1 MISQSRTPAGVL
13 RTFTAILCLAAI
25 LMAVMGSSA
34 WAAPR
39 VVRVVGIQ
47 DGISDSQADYFRRT
61 IAELNDLTEDRIFVT
76 RPIPAA
82 SSLDL
87 NAYQGLDFAIV
98 SPRVFAL
105 LERYNGFIPMA
116 SLSVDI
122 PDSEPGAELRPVVSA
137 LVFATPDADE
147 DGLAKPHLSDIA
159 GETVTVVKG
168 DEVDTTFLLQNEL
181 SSRRL
186 APVKVRVASDGGTP
200 SEIIRRAVERGDKLF
215 AVSTDLLR
223 ETSSDLFSGFVKVD
237 MRVDDETGLVSSVT
251 PMPGRVFAAGLSV
264 ARMGLL
270 EFAATL
276 FALDIAPDIRWVRPA
291 DYRSVHLAAERMRD
305 PVYMSYQKKTL
316 LEEMR
321 EHAAWV
327 ILAAAILIGMIWHS
341 VAAERLVRRRSAEL
355 METVKRQQ
363 ASERQFEALERMT
376 AVSQMSNIVAHELRQ
391 PLAAVTNFAMSV
403 RRRIANGTLTADSLE
418 FALGRILAENERA
431 SDIVEHVRDYARKR
445 RRQITPVDLTQMSAK
460 VVSSMRASN
469 ARVSFESE
477 VPAGLFVEGDS
488 LEIELVLRN
497 LVKNAGESA
506 AQADGVP
513 RVVLAGERIGDEV
526 VITVTDNGPVRTKAE
541 IDAFLVPLRSE
552 KSGGLGLGLAIV
564 RRIIEAYG
572 GTIVFDV
579 VEPQGVR
586 VEARLPAPISE
597 PQHQEN
603 RIMEKINLSD
613 LLEPEHMDPVKR
625 IALIRIV
632 DDDGGVRE
640 SYKFLI
646 ESEGWRVKTYPSA
659 EAFLEE
665 DDPTVPGCGVF
676 DVRMTGITGMEL
688 HQKLIELANRLPVIF
703 VSAHGDIEM
712 AVKAMRRGAVDFLTK
727 PVVDEKLLSSI
738 DRAVA
743 RSCEEA
749 AEAETVRELAGLW
762 QALSPRECQVAQ
774 LAAEG
779 LTTKAVSD
787 VLGIAE
793 RTAQVHVAHVCSK
806 LGVENAVGVAQI
818 IARLRARGVLQ

>member
-1 MISQSRTPAGVL
+1 MISQSRTPAGIL
-13 RTFTAILCLAAI
+13 RTLTAILCLAAI
-25 LMAVMGSSA
+25 LMSVTGSSA

-122 PDSEPGAELRPVVSA
+122 PDCEPG
-137 LVFATPDADE
+137 ADE

-276 FALDIAPDIRWVRPA
+276 FALDIAPDIHWVRPA

-391 PLAAVTNFAMSV
+391 PLAAVTNFAMGV

-586 VEARLPAPISE
+586 VEARLPARP
-597 PQHQEN
+597 
-603 RIMEKINLSD
+603 D
-613 LLEPEHMDPVKR
+613 L
-625 IALIRIV
+625 
-632 DDDGGVRE
+632 
-640 SYKFLI
+640 
-646 ESEGWRVKTYPSA
+646 
-659 EAFLEE
+659 
-665 DDPTVPGCGVF
+665 
-676 DVRMTGITGMEL
+676 
-688 HQKLIELANRLPVIF
+688 
-703 VSAHGDIEM
+703 
-712 AVKAMRRGAVDFLTK
+712 
-727 PVVDEKLLSSI
+727 
-738 DRAVA
+738 
-743 RSCEEA
+743 
-749 AEAETVRELAGLW
+749 
-762 QALSPRECQVAQ
+762 
-774 LAAEG
+774 
-779 LTTKAVSD
+779 
-787 VLGIAE
+787 
-793 RTAQVHVAHVCSK
+793 
-806 LGVENAVGVAQI
+806 
-818 IARLRARGVLQ
+818 

>member
-1 MISQSRTPAGVL
+1 MISQSRTPAGIL
-13 RTFTAILCLAAI
+13 RTLTAILCLAAI
-25 LMAVMGSSA
+25 LMSVTGSSA

-122 PDSEPGAELRPVVSA
+122 PDCEPGAELRPVVSA

-276 FALDIAPDIRWVRPA
+276 FALDIAPDIHWVRPA

-327 ILAAAILIGMIWHS
+327 ILAAAILIGLIWHS

-355 METVKRQQ
+355 METVVTVGHHAGARG
-363 ASERQFEALERMT
+363 AVGVMDLEAGVDE
-376 AVSQMSNIVAHELRQ
+376 AV
-391 PLAAVTNFAMSV
+391 
-403 RRRIANGTLTADSLE
+403 D
-418 FALGRILAENERA
+418 
-431 SDIVEHVRDYARKR
+431 
-445 RRQITPVDLTQMSAK
+445 
-460 VVSSMRASN
+460 
-469 ARVSFESE
+469 
-477 VPAGLFVEGDS
+477 
-488 LEIELVLRN
+488 
-497 LVKNAGESA
+497 
-506 AQADGVP
+506 
-513 RVVLAGERIGDEV
+513 
-526 VITVTDNGPVRTKAE
+526 
-541 IDAFLVPLRSE
+541 
-552 KSGGLGLGLAIV
+552 
-564 RRIIEAYG
+564 
-572 GTIVFDV
+572 
-579 VEPQGVR
+579 
-586 VEARLPAPISE
+586 
-597 PQHQEN
+597 
-603 RIMEKINLSD
+603 
-613 LLEPEHMDPVKR
+613 
-625 IALIRIV
+625 
-632 DDDGGVRE
+632 
-640 SYKFLI
+640 
-646 ESEGWRVKTYPSA
+646 A
-659 EAFLEE
+659 EAFLEGGSGE
-665 DDPTVPGCGVF
+665 VDAGAAGEG
-676 DVRMTGITGMEL
+676 RAGE
-688 HQKLIELANRLPVIF
+688 
-703 VSAHGDIEM
+703 SHGDGG
-712 AVKAMRRGAVDFLTK
+712 KGAAGAENGVHDGLILVCWLGRKNEGAPAFAGGLSLVGRFCDKTK
-727 PVVDEKLLSSI
+727 I
-738 DRAVA
+738 
-743 RSCEEA
+743 
-749 AEAETVRELAGLW
+749 
-762 QALSPRECQVAQ
+762 RECCGPC
-774 LAAEG
+774 L
-779 LTTKAVSD
+779 L
-787 VLGIAE
+787 
-793 RTAQVHVAHVCSK
+793 
-806 LGVENAVGVAQI
+806 
-818 IARLRARGVLQ
+818 

>member
-1 MISQSRTPAGVL
+1 MSVT
-13 RTFTAILCLAAI
+13 
-25 LMAVMGSSA
+25 GSSA

-122 PDSEPGAELRPVVSA
+122 PDCEPGAELRPVVSA

-181 SSRRL
+181 SNRRL

-270 EFAATL
+270 EFA
-276 FALDIAPDIRWVRPA
+276 
-291 DYRSVHLAAERMRD
+291 
-305 PVYMSYQKKTL
+305 
-316 LEEMR
+316 
-321 EHAAWV
+321 
-327 ILAAAILIGMIWHS
+327 
-341 VAAERLVRRRSAEL
+341 
-355 METVKRQQ
+355 
-363 ASERQFEALERMT
+363 
-376 AVSQMSNIVAHELRQ
+376 
-391 PLAAVTNFAMSV
+391 
-403 RRRIANGTLTADSLE
+403 
-418 FALGRILAENERA
+418 LGRILAENERA
-431 SDIVEHVRDYARKR
+431 SDIVEHVRDYARK

-586 VEARLPAPISE
+586 VEARLPARP
-597 PQHQEN
+597 
-603 RIMEKINLSD
+603 D
-613 LLEPEHMDPVKR
+613 L
-625 IALIRIV
+625 
-632 DDDGGVRE
+632 
-640 SYKFLI
+640 
-646 ESEGWRVKTYPSA
+646 
-659 EAFLEE
+659 
-665 DDPTVPGCGVF
+665 
-676 DVRMTGITGMEL
+676 
-688 HQKLIELANRLPVIF
+688 
-703 VSAHGDIEM
+703 
-712 AVKAMRRGAVDFLTK
+712 
-727 PVVDEKLLSSI
+727 
-738 DRAVA
+738 
-743 RSCEEA
+743 
-749 AEAETVRELAGLW
+749 
-762 QALSPRECQVAQ
+762 
-774 LAAEG
+774 
-779 LTTKAVSD
+779 
-787 VLGIAE
+787 
-793 RTAQVHVAHVCSK
+793 
-806 LGVENAVGVAQI
+806 
-818 IARLRARGVLQ
+818 

>member
-1 MISQSRTPAGVL
+1 MSVT
-13 RTFTAILCLAAI
+13 
-25 LMAVMGSSA
+25 GSSA

-61 IAELNDLTEDRIFVT
+61 IAELNDLTEDRI
-76 RPIPAA
+76 
-82 SSLDL
+82 
-87 NAYQGLDFAIV
+87 FAIV

-363 ASERQFEALERMT
+363 ASERQFEAHERMT

-391 PLAAVTNFAMSV
+391 PLAAVTNFAMGV

-506 AQADGVP
+506 AQADGAP

-586 VEARLPAPISE
+586 VEARLPARP
-597 PQHQEN
+597 
-603 RIMEKINLSD
+603 D
-613 LLEPEHMDPVKR
+613 L
-625 IALIRIV
+625 
-632 DDDGGVRE
+632 
-640 SYKFLI
+640 
-646 ESEGWRVKTYPSA
+646 
-659 EAFLEE
+659 
-665 DDPTVPGCGVF
+665 
-676 DVRMTGITGMEL
+676 
-688 HQKLIELANRLPVIF
+688 
-703 VSAHGDIEM
+703 
-712 AVKAMRRGAVDFLTK
+712 
-727 PVVDEKLLSSI
+727 
-738 DRAVA
+738 
-743 RSCEEA
+743 
-749 AEAETVRELAGLW
+749 
-762 QALSPRECQVAQ
+762 
-774 LAAEG
+774 
-779 LTTKAVSD
+779 
-787 VLGIAE
+787 
-793 RTAQVHVAHVCSK
+793 
-806 LGVENAVGVAQI
+806 
-818 IARLRARGVLQ
+818 

>member
-1 MISQSRTPAGVL
+1 MSVT
-13 RTFTAILCLAAI
+13 
-25 LMAVMGSSA
+25 GSSA

-122 PDSEPGAELRPVVSA
+122 PDCEPGAELRPVVSA

-159 GETVTVVKG
+159 GE
-168 DEVDTTFLLQNEL
+168 
-181 SSRRL
+181 
-186 APVKVRVASDGGTP
+186 
-200 SEIIRRAVERGDKLF
+200 
-215 AVSTDLLR
+215 TDLLR

-276 FALDIAPDIRWVRPA
+276 FALDIAPDIHWVRPA

-391 PLAAVTNFAMSV
+391 PLAAVTNFAMGV

-579 VEPQGVR
+579 VEPQGIR
-586 VEARLPAPISE
+586 VEARLPARP
-597 PQHQEN
+597 
-603 RIMEKINLSD
+603 D
-613 LLEPEHMDPVKR
+613 L
-625 IALIRIV
+625 
-632 DDDGGVRE
+632 
-640 SYKFLI
+640 
-646 ESEGWRVKTYPSA
+646 
-659 EAFLEE
+659 
-665 DDPTVPGCGVF
+665 
-676 DVRMTGITGMEL
+676 
-688 HQKLIELANRLPVIF
+688 
-703 VSAHGDIEM
+703 
-712 AVKAMRRGAVDFLTK
+712 
-727 PVVDEKLLSSI
+727 
-738 DRAVA
+738 
-743 RSCEEA
+743 
-749 AEAETVRELAGLW
+749 
-762 QALSPRECQVAQ
+762 
-774 LAAEG
+774 
-779 LTTKAVSD
+779 
-787 VLGIAE
+787 
-793 RTAQVHVAHVCSK
+793 
-806 LGVENAVGVAQI
+806 
-818 IARLRARGVLQ
+818 

>member
-1 MISQSRTPAGVL
+1 MISQSRTPAGIL
-13 RTFTAILCLAAI
+13 RTLTAILCLAAI
-25 LMAVMGSSA
+25 LMSVTGSSA

-122 PDSEPGAELRPVVSA
+122 PDCEPG
-137 LVFATPDADE
+137 ADE

-276 FALDIAPDIRWVRPA
+276 FALDIAPDIHWVRPA

-391 PLAAVTNFAMSV
+391 PLAAVTNFAMGV

-431 SDIVEHVRDYARKR
+431 SDIVEHVRDYARK

-586 VEARLPAPISE
+586 VEARLPARP
-597 PQHQEN
+597 
-603 RIMEKINLSD
+603 D
-613 LLEPEHMDPVKR
+613 L
-625 IALIRIV
+625 
-632 DDDGGVRE
+632 
-640 SYKFLI
+640 
-646 ESEGWRVKTYPSA
+646 
-659 EAFLEE
+659 
-665 DDPTVPGCGVF
+665 
-676 DVRMTGITGMEL
+676 
-688 HQKLIELANRLPVIF
+688 
-703 VSAHGDIEM
+703 
-712 AVKAMRRGAVDFLTK
+712 
-727 PVVDEKLLSSI
+727 
-738 DRAVA
+738 
-743 RSCEEA
+743 
-749 AEAETVRELAGLW
+749 
-762 QALSPRECQVAQ
+762 
-774 LAAEG
+774 
-779 LTTKAVSD
+779 
-787 VLGIAE
+787 
-793 RTAQVHVAHVCSK
+793 
-806 LGVENAVGVAQI
+806 
-818 IARLRARGVLQ
+818 

>member
-1 MISQSRTPAGVL
+1 M
-13 RTFTAILCLAAI
+13 
-25 LMAVMGSSA
+25 
-34 WAAPR
+34 
-39 VVRVVGIQ
+39 
-47 DGISDSQADYFRRT
+47 
-61 IAELNDLTEDRIFVT
+61 T

-122 PDSEPGAELRPVVSA
+122 PDCEPGAELRPVVSA

-305 PVYMSYQKKTL
+305 PAYMSYQKKTL

-391 PLAAVTNFAMSV
+391 PLAAVTNFAMGV
-403 RRRIANGTLTADSLE
+403 RRRIANGTLTA
-418 FALGRILAENERA
+418 
-431 SDIVEHVRDYARKR
+431 
-445 RRQITPVDLTQMSAK
+445 
-460 VVSSMRASN
+460 
-469 ARVSFESE
+469 
-477 VPAGLFVEGDS
+477 DS

-506 AQADGVP
+506 AQADGAP

-586 VEARLPAPISE
+586 VEARLPARP
-597 PQHQEN
+597 
-603 RIMEKINLSD
+603 D
-613 LLEPEHMDPVKR
+613 L
-625 IALIRIV
+625 
-632 DDDGGVRE
+632 
-640 SYKFLI
+640 
-646 ESEGWRVKTYPSA
+646 
-659 EAFLEE
+659 
-665 DDPTVPGCGVF
+665 
-676 DVRMTGITGMEL
+676 
-688 HQKLIELANRLPVIF
+688 
-703 VSAHGDIEM
+703 
-712 AVKAMRRGAVDFLTK
+712 
-727 PVVDEKLLSSI
+727 
-738 DRAVA
+738 
-743 RSCEEA
+743 
-749 AEAETVRELAGLW
+749 
-762 QALSPRECQVAQ
+762 
-774 LAAEG
+774 
-779 LTTKAVSD
+779 
-787 VLGIAE
+787 
-793 RTAQVHVAHVCSK
+793 
-806 LGVENAVGVAQI
+806 
-818 IARLRARGVLQ
+818 

>member
-1 MISQSRTPAGVL
+1 MSVT
-13 RTFTAILCLAAI
+13 
-25 LMAVMGSSA
+25 GSSA

-122 PDSEPGAELRPVVSA
+122 PDCEPGAELRPVVSA

-291 DYRSVHLAAERMRD
+291 DYRSVHLAAECMRD

-363 ASERQFEALERMT
+363 ASERQFEA
-376 AVSQMSNIVAHELRQ
+376 HELRQ
-391 PLAAVTNFAMSV
+391 PLAAVTNFAMGV

-431 SDIVEHVRDYARKR
+431 SDIVEHVRDYARK

-586 VEARLPAPISE
+586 VEARLPARP
-597 PQHQEN
+597 
-603 RIMEKINLSD
+603 D
-613 LLEPEHMDPVKR
+613 L
-625 IALIRIV
+625 
-632 DDDGGVRE
+632 
-640 SYKFLI
+640 
-646 ESEGWRVKTYPSA
+646 
-659 EAFLEE
+659 
-665 DDPTVPGCGVF
+665 
-676 DVRMTGITGMEL
+676 
-688 HQKLIELANRLPVIF
+688 
-703 VSAHGDIEM
+703 
-712 AVKAMRRGAVDFLTK
+712 
-727 PVVDEKLLSSI
+727 
-738 DRAVA
+738 
-743 RSCEEA
+743 
-749 AEAETVRELAGLW
+749 
-762 QALSPRECQVAQ
+762 
-774 LAAEG
+774 
-779 LTTKAVSD
+779 
-787 VLGIAE
+787 
-793 RTAQVHVAHVCSK
+793 
-806 LGVENAVGVAQI
+806 
-818 IARLRARGVLQ
+818 

>member
-1 MISQSRTPAGVL
+1 MISQSRTPAGIL
-13 RTFTAILCLAAI
+13 RTLTAILCLAAI
-25 LMAVMGSSA
+25 LMSVTGSSA

-122 PDSEPGAELRPVVSA
+122 PDCEPGAELRPVVSA

-168 DEVDTTFLLQNEL
+168 DEVDTTLLLQNEL

-276 FALDIAPDIRWVRPA
+276 FALDIAPDIHWVRPA

-391 PLAAVTNFAMSV
+391 PLAAVTNFAMGV
-403 RRRIANGTLTADSLE
+403 RRRIANGTLTA
-418 FALGRILAENERA
+418 
-431 SDIVEHVRDYARKR
+431 KR

-460 VVSSMRASN
+460 FVSSMRASN

-506 AQADGVP
+506 AQADGAP

-586 VEARLPAPISE
+586 VEARLPARP
-597 PQHQEN
+597 
-603 RIMEKINLSD
+603 D
-613 LLEPEHMDPVKR
+613 L
-625 IALIRIV
+625 
-632 DDDGGVRE
+632 
-640 SYKFLI
+640 
-646 ESEGWRVKTYPSA
+646 
-659 EAFLEE
+659 
-665 DDPTVPGCGVF
+665 
-676 DVRMTGITGMEL
+676 
-688 HQKLIELANRLPVIF
+688 
-703 VSAHGDIEM
+703 
-712 AVKAMRRGAVDFLTK
+712 
-727 PVVDEKLLSSI
+727 
-738 DRAVA
+738 
-743 RSCEEA
+743 
-749 AEAETVRELAGLW
+749 
-762 QALSPRECQVAQ
+762 
-774 LAAEG
+774 
-779 LTTKAVSD
+779 
-787 VLGIAE
+787 
-793 RTAQVHVAHVCSK
+793 
-806 LGVENAVGVAQI
+806 
-818 IARLRARGVLQ
+818 

>member
-1 MISQSRTPAGVL
+1 
-13 RTFTAILCLAAI
+13 
-25 LMAVMGSSA
+25 MAVTGSSA

-327 ILAAAILIGMIWHS
+327 ILA
-341 VAAERLVRRRSAEL
+341 
-355 METVKRQQ
+355 
-363 ASERQFEALERMT
+363 
-376 AVSQMSNIVAHELRQ
+376 
-391 PLAAVTNFAMSV
+391 
-403 RRRIANGTLTADSLE
+403 
-418 FALGRILAENERA
+418 ENERA

-506 AQADGVP
+506 AQADGAP

-586 VEARLPAPISE
+586 VEARLPARP
-597 PQHQEN
+597 
-603 RIMEKINLSD
+603 D
-613 LLEPEHMDPVKR
+613 L
-625 IALIRIV
+625 
-632 DDDGGVRE
+632 
-640 SYKFLI
+640 
-646 ESEGWRVKTYPSA
+646 
-659 EAFLEE
+659 
-665 DDPTVPGCGVF
+665 
-676 DVRMTGITGMEL
+676 
-688 HQKLIELANRLPVIF
+688 
-703 VSAHGDIEM
+703 
-712 AVKAMRRGAVDFLTK
+712 
-727 PVVDEKLLSSI
+727 
-738 DRAVA
+738 
-743 RSCEEA
+743 
-749 AEAETVRELAGLW
+749 
-762 QALSPRECQVAQ
+762 
-774 LAAEG
+774 
-779 LTTKAVSD
+779 
-787 VLGIAE
+787 
-793 RTAQVHVAHVCSK
+793 
-806 LGVENAVGVAQI
+806 
-818 IARLRARGVLQ
+818 

>member
-1 MISQSRTPAGVL
+1 MSVT
-13 RTFTAILCLAAI
+13 
-25 LMAVMGSSA
+25 GSSA

-122 PDSEPGAELRPVVSA
+122 PDCEPGAELRPVVSA

-181 SSRRL
+181 SNRRL

-264 ARMGLL
+264 ARM
-270 EFAATL
+270 
-276 FALDIAPDIRWVRPA
+276 
-291 DYRSVHLAAERMRD
+291 RD

-363 ASERQFEALERMT
+363 ASERMT

-391 PLAAVTNFAMSV
+391 PLAAVTNFAMGV

-586 VEARLPAPISE
+586 VEARLPARP
-597 PQHQEN
+597 
-603 RIMEKINLSD
+603 D
-613 LLEPEHMDPVKR
+613 L
-625 IALIRIV
+625 
-632 DDDGGVRE
+632 
-640 SYKFLI
+640 
-646 ESEGWRVKTYPSA
+646 
-659 EAFLEE
+659 
-665 DDPTVPGCGVF
+665 
-676 DVRMTGITGMEL
+676 
-688 HQKLIELANRLPVIF
+688 
-703 VSAHGDIEM
+703 
-712 AVKAMRRGAVDFLTK
+712 
-727 PVVDEKLLSSI
+727 
-738 DRAVA
+738 
-743 RSCEEA
+743 
-749 AEAETVRELAGLW
+749 
-762 QALSPRECQVAQ
+762 
-774 LAAEG
+774 
-779 LTTKAVSD
+779 
-787 VLGIAE
+787 
-793 RTAQVHVAHVCSK
+793 
-806 LGVENAVGVAQI
+806 
-818 IARLRARGVLQ
+818 

>member
-1 MISQSRTPAGVL
+1 MISQSRTPAGIL
-13 RTFTAILCLAAI
+13 RTLTAILCLAAI
-25 LMAVMGSSA
+25 LMSVTGSSA

-122 PDSEPGAELRPVVSA
+122 PDCEPGAELRPVVSA

-200 SEIIRRAVERGDKLF
+200 SEIIRRAVER
-215 AVSTDLLR
+215 
-223 ETSSDLFSGFVKVD
+223 
-237 MRVDDETGLVSSVT
+237 
-251 PMPGRVFAAGLSV
+251 
-264 ARMGLL
+264 
-270 EFAATL
+270 
-276 FALDIAPDIRWVRPA
+276 
-291 DYRSVHLAAERMRD
+291 MRD
-305 PVYMSYQKKTL
+305 PAYMSYQKKTL

-506 AQADGVP
+506 AQADGAP

-586 VEARLPAPISE
+586 VEARLPARP
-597 PQHQEN
+597 
-603 RIMEKINLSD
+603 D
-613 LLEPEHMDPVKR
+613 L
-625 IALIRIV
+625 
-632 DDDGGVRE
+632 
-640 SYKFLI
+640 
-646 ESEGWRVKTYPSA
+646 
-659 EAFLEE
+659 
-665 DDPTVPGCGVF
+665 
-676 DVRMTGITGMEL
+676 
-688 HQKLIELANRLPVIF
+688 
-703 VSAHGDIEM
+703 
-712 AVKAMRRGAVDFLTK
+712 
-727 PVVDEKLLSSI
+727 
-738 DRAVA
+738 
-743 RSCEEA
+743 
-749 AEAETVRELAGLW
+749 
-762 QALSPRECQVAQ
+762 
-774 LAAEG
+774 
-779 LTTKAVSD
+779 
-787 VLGIAE
+787 
-793 RTAQVHVAHVCSK
+793 
-806 LGVENAVGVAQI
+806 
-818 IARLRARGVLQ
+818 

>member
-13 RTFTAILCLAAI
+13 RTLTAILCLAAI

-270 EFAATL
+270 EFSATL

-305 PVYMSYQKKTL
+305 PAYMSYQKKTF
-316 LEEMR
+316 LEEM
-321 EHAAWV
+321 
-327 ILAAAILIGMIWHS
+327 
-341 VAAERLVRRRSAEL
+341 
-355 METVKRQQ
+355 
-363 ASERQFEALERMT
+363 
-376 AVSQMSNIVAHELRQ
+376 
-391 PLAAVTNFAMSV
+391 
-403 RRRIANGTLTADSLE
+403 
-418 FALGRILAENERA
+418 
-431 SDIVEHVRDYARKR
+431 RDYARK

-497 LVKNAGESA
+497 LVKTAGESA

-586 VEARLPAPISE
+586 VEARLPARP
-597 PQHQEN
+597 
-603 RIMEKINLSD
+603 D
-613 LLEPEHMDPVKR
+613 L
-625 IALIRIV
+625 
-632 DDDGGVRE
+632 
-640 SYKFLI
+640 
-646 ESEGWRVKTYPSA
+646 
-659 EAFLEE
+659 
-665 DDPTVPGCGVF
+665 
-676 DVRMTGITGMEL
+676 
-688 HQKLIELANRLPVIF
+688 
-703 VSAHGDIEM
+703 
-712 AVKAMRRGAVDFLTK
+712 
-727 PVVDEKLLSSI
+727 
-738 DRAVA
+738 
-743 RSCEEA
+743 
-749 AEAETVRELAGLW
+749 
-762 QALSPRECQVAQ
+762 
-774 LAAEG
+774 
-779 LTTKAVSD
+779 
-787 VLGIAE
+787 
-793 RTAQVHVAHVCSK
+793 
-806 LGVENAVGVAQI
+806 
-818 IARLRARGVLQ
+818 

>member
-1 MISQSRTPAGVL
+1 MISQSRTPAGIL
-13 RTFTAILCLAAI
+13 RTLTAILCLAAI
-25 LMAVMGSSA
+25 LMSVTGSSA

-122 PDSEPGAELRPVVSA
+122 PDCEPGAELRPVVSA

-276 FALDIAPDIRWVRPA
+276 FALDIAPDIHWVRPA

-391 PLAAVTNFAMSV
+391 PLAAVTNFAMGV

-431 SDIVEHVRDYARKR
+431 SDIVEHVRDYVRKR

-506 AQADGVP
+506 AQADGAP

-586 VEARLPAPISE
+586 VEARLSARP
-597 PQHQEN
+597 
-603 RIMEKINLSD
+603 D
-613 LLEPEHMDPVKR
+613 L
-625 IALIRIV
+625 
-632 DDDGGVRE
+632 
-640 SYKFLI
+640 
-646 ESEGWRVKTYPSA
+646 
-659 EAFLEE
+659 
-665 DDPTVPGCGVF
+665 
-676 DVRMTGITGMEL
+676 
-688 HQKLIELANRLPVIF
+688 
-703 VSAHGDIEM
+703 
-712 AVKAMRRGAVDFLTK
+712 
-727 PVVDEKLLSSI
+727 
-738 DRAVA
+738 
-743 RSCEEA
+743 
-749 AEAETVRELAGLW
+749 
-762 QALSPRECQVAQ
+762 
-774 LAAEG
+774 
-779 LTTKAVSD
+779 
-787 VLGIAE
+787 
-793 RTAQVHVAHVCSK
+793 
-806 LGVENAVGVAQI
+806 
-818 IARLRARGVLQ
+818 

>member
-1 MISQSRTPAGVL
+1 
-13 RTFTAILCLAAI
+13 
-25 LMAVMGSSA
+25 MAVMGSSA

-122 PDSEPGAELRPVVSA
+122 PDSEPGAELRP
-137 LVFATPDADE
+137 
-147 DGLAKPHLSDIA
+147 
-159 GETVTVVKG
+159 VVKG

-391 PLAAVTNFAMSV
+391 PLAAVTNFAMGV

-586 VEARLPAPISE
+586 VEARLPARP
-597 PQHQEN
+597 
-603 RIMEKINLSD
+603 D
-613 LLEPEHMDPVKR
+613 L
-625 IALIRIV
+625 
-632 DDDGGVRE
+632 
-640 SYKFLI
+640 
-646 ESEGWRVKTYPSA
+646 
-659 EAFLEE
+659 
-665 DDPTVPGCGVF
+665 
-676 DVRMTGITGMEL
+676 
-688 HQKLIELANRLPVIF
+688 
-703 VSAHGDIEM
+703 
-712 AVKAMRRGAVDFLTK
+712 
-727 PVVDEKLLSSI
+727 
-738 DRAVA
+738 
-743 RSCEEA
+743 
-749 AEAETVRELAGLW
+749 
-762 QALSPRECQVAQ
+762 
-774 LAAEG
+774 
-779 LTTKAVSD
+779 
-787 VLGIAE
+787 
-793 RTAQVHVAHVCSK
+793 
-806 LGVENAVGVAQI
+806 
-818 IARLRARGVLQ
+818 

>member
-1 MISQSRTPAGVL
+1 MISQSRTPAGIL
-13 RTFTAILCLAAI
+13 RTLTAILCLAAI
-25 LMAVMGSSA
+25 LMSVTGSSA

-122 PDSEPGAELRPVVSA
+122 PDCEPGAELRPVVSA

-276 FALDIAPDIRWVRPA
+276 FALDIAPDIHWVRPA

-341 VAAERLVRRRSAEL
+341 VAA
-355 METVKRQQ
+355 
-363 ASERQFEALERMT
+363 
-376 AVSQMSNIVAHELRQ
+376 
-391 PLAAVTNFAMSV
+391 VTNFAMGV

-586 VEARLPAPISE
+586 VEARLPACP
-597 PQHQEN
+597 
-603 RIMEKINLSD
+603 D
-613 LLEPEHMDPVKR
+613 L
-625 IALIRIV
+625 
-632 DDDGGVRE
+632 
-640 SYKFLI
+640 
-646 ESEGWRVKTYPSA
+646 
-659 EAFLEE
+659 
-665 DDPTVPGCGVF
+665 
-676 DVRMTGITGMEL
+676 
-688 HQKLIELANRLPVIF
+688 
-703 VSAHGDIEM
+703 
-712 AVKAMRRGAVDFLTK
+712 
-727 PVVDEKLLSSI
+727 
-738 DRAVA
+738 
-743 RSCEEA
+743 
-749 AEAETVRELAGLW
+749 
-762 QALSPRECQVAQ
+762 
-774 LAAEG
+774 
-779 LTTKAVSD
+779 
-787 VLGIAE
+787 
-793 RTAQVHVAHVCSK
+793 
-806 LGVENAVGVAQI
+806 
-818 IARLRARGVLQ
+818 

>member
-1 MISQSRTPAGVL
+1 MSVT
-13 RTFTAILCLAAI
+13 
-25 LMAVMGSSA
+25 GSSA

-122 PDSEPGAELRPVVSA
+122 PDCEPGAELRPVVSA

-291 DYRSVHLAAERMRD
+291 DYRSVHLAAERMR
-305 PVYMSYQKKTL
+305 
-316 LEEMR
+316 

-327 ILAAAILIGMIWHS
+327 IFAAAILIGMIWHS

-391 PLAAVTNFAMSV
+391 PLAAVTNFAMGV

-506 AQADGVP
+506 AQADGAP

-586 VEARLPAPISE
+586 VEARLPARP
-597 PQHQEN
+597 
-603 RIMEKINLSD
+603 D
-613 LLEPEHMDPVKR
+613 L
-625 IALIRIV
+625 
-632 DDDGGVRE
+632 
-640 SYKFLI
+640 
-646 ESEGWRVKTYPSA
+646 
-659 EAFLEE
+659 
-665 DDPTVPGCGVF
+665 
-676 DVRMTGITGMEL
+676 
-688 HQKLIELANRLPVIF
+688 
-703 VSAHGDIEM
+703 
-712 AVKAMRRGAVDFLTK
+712 
-727 PVVDEKLLSSI
+727 
-738 DRAVA
+738 
-743 RSCEEA
+743 
-749 AEAETVRELAGLW
+749 
-762 QALSPRECQVAQ
+762 
-774 LAAEG
+774 
-779 LTTKAVSD
+779 
-787 VLGIAE
+787 
-793 RTAQVHVAHVCSK
+793 
-806 LGVENAVGVAQI
+806 
-818 IARLRARGVLQ
+818 

>member
-1 MISQSRTPAGVL
+1 MISQSRTPAGIL
-13 RTFTAILCLAAI
+13 RTLTAILCLTAI
-25 LMAVMGSSA
+25 LMSVTGSSA

-321 EHAAWV
+321 EHAGWV

-355 METVKRQQ
+355 MEMVKRQQ

-391 PLAAVTNFAMSV
+391 PLAAVTNFAMGV

-418 FALGRILAENERA
+418 FALGRILAENER
-431 SDIVEHVRDYARKR
+431 
-445 RRQITPVDLTQMSAK
+445 
-460 VVSSMRASN
+460 
-469 ARVSFESE
+469 
-477 VPAGLFVEGDS
+477 
-488 LEIELVLRN
+488 
-497 LVKNAGESA
+497 
-506 AQADGVP
+506 
-513 RVVLAGERIGDEV
+513 
-526 VITVTDNGPVRTKAE
+526 
-541 IDAFLVPLRSE
+541 
-552 KSGGLGLGLAIV
+552 
-564 RRIIEAYG
+564 
-572 GTIVFDV
+572 
-579 VEPQGVR
+579 
-586 VEARLPAPISE
+586 
-597 PQHQEN
+597 
-603 RIMEKINLSD
+603 
-613 LLEPEHMDPVKR
+613 
-625 IALIRIV
+625 
-632 DDDGGVRE
+632 
-640 SYKFLI
+640 

-659 EAFLEE
+659 EAFREE

>member
-1 MISQSRTPAGVL
+1 
-13 RTFTAILCLAAI
+13 
-25 LMAVMGSSA
+25 MAVTGSSA

-376 AVSQMSNIVAHELRQ
+376 AVSQMSNIVAHELR
-391 PLAAVTNFAMSV
+391 
-403 RRRIANGTLTADSLE
+403 RRIANGTLTADSLE

-506 AQADGVP
+506 AQADGAP

-586 VEARLPAPISE
+586 VEARLPARP
-597 PQHQEN
+597 
-603 RIMEKINLSD
+603 D
-613 LLEPEHMDPVKR
+613 L
-625 IALIRIV
+625 
-632 DDDGGVRE
+632 
-640 SYKFLI
+640 
-646 ESEGWRVKTYPSA
+646 
-659 EAFLEE
+659 
-665 DDPTVPGCGVF
+665 
-676 DVRMTGITGMEL
+676 
-688 HQKLIELANRLPVIF
+688 
-703 VSAHGDIEM
+703 
-712 AVKAMRRGAVDFLTK
+712 
-727 PVVDEKLLSSI
+727 
-738 DRAVA
+738 
-743 RSCEEA
+743 
-749 AEAETVRELAGLW
+749 
-762 QALSPRECQVAQ
+762 
-774 LAAEG
+774 
-779 LTTKAVSD
+779 
-787 VLGIAE
+787 
-793 RTAQVHVAHVCSK
+793 
-806 LGVENAVGVAQI
+806 
-818 IARLRARGVLQ
+818 

>member
-1 MISQSRTPAGVL
+1 MISQSRTPAGIL
-13 RTFTAILCLAAI
+13 RTLTAILCLAAI
-25 LMAVMGSSA
+25 LMSVTGSSA

-122 PDSEPGAELRPVVSA
+122 PDCEPGAELRPVVSA

-276 FALDIAPDIRWVRPA
+276 FALDIAPDIHWVRPA

-316 LEEMR
+316 LAEMR

-341 VAAERLVRRRSAEL
+341 VAA
-355 METVKRQQ
+355 
-363 ASERQFEALERMT
+363 ERQFEALERMT

-391 PLAAVTNFAMSV
+391 PLAAVTNFAMGV

-469 ARVSFESE
+469 ARVSFERCPQASSSRAIRSKSNSCSE
-477 VPAGLFVEGDS
+477 TS
-488 LEIELVLRN
+488 
-497 LVKNAGESA
+497 
-506 AQADGVP
+506 
-513 RVVLAGERIGDEV
+513 
-526 VITVTDNGPVRTKAE
+526 
-541 IDAFLVPLRSE
+541 
-552 KSGGLGLGLAIV
+552 
-564 RRIIEAYG
+564 
-572 GTIVFDV
+572 
-579 VEPQGVR
+579 
-586 VEARLPAPISE
+586 
-597 PQHQEN
+597 
-603 RIMEKINLSD
+603 
-613 LLEPEHMDPVKR
+613 
-625 IALIRIV
+625 
-632 DDDGGVRE
+632 
-640 SYKFLI
+640 
-646 ESEGWRVKTYPSA
+646 
-659 EAFLEE
+659 
-665 DDPTVPGCGVF
+665 
-676 DVRMTGITGMEL
+676 
-688 HQKLIELANRLPVIF
+688 
-703 VSAHGDIEM
+703 
-712 AVKAMRRGAVDFLTK
+712 
-727 PVVDEKLLSSI
+727 
-738 DRAVA
+738 
-743 RSCEEA
+743 
-749 AEAETVRELAGLW
+749 
-762 QALSPRECQVAQ
+762 
-774 LAAEG
+774 
-779 LTTKAVSD
+779 
-787 VLGIAE
+787 
-793 RTAQVHVAHVCSK
+793 
-806 LGVENAVGVAQI
+806 
-818 IARLRARGVLQ
+818 

>member
-1 MISQSRTPAGVL
+1 MISQSRTPAGIL
-13 RTFTAILCLAAI
+13 RTLTAILCLAAI
-25 LMAVMGSSA
+25 LMSVTGSSA

-122 PDSEPGAELRPVVSA
+122 PDCEPGAELRPVVSA

-276 FALDIAPDIRWVRPA
+276 FALDIAPDIHWVRPA
-291 DYRSVHLAAERMRD
+291 DYRSVHL
-305 PVYMSYQKKTL
+305 
-316 LEEMR
+316 
-321 EHAAWV
+321 
-327 ILAAAILIGMIWHS
+327 
-341 VAAERLVRRRSAEL
+341 AAERLVRRRSAEL

-391 PLAAVTNFAMSV
+391 PLAAVTNFAMGV

-586 VEARLPAPISE
+586 VEARLPARP
-597 PQHQEN
+597 
-603 RIMEKINLSD
+603 D
-613 LLEPEHMDPVKR
+613 L
-625 IALIRIV
+625 
-632 DDDGGVRE
+632 
-640 SYKFLI
+640 
-646 ESEGWRVKTYPSA
+646 
-659 EAFLEE
+659 
-665 DDPTVPGCGVF
+665 
-676 DVRMTGITGMEL
+676 
-688 HQKLIELANRLPVIF
+688 
-703 VSAHGDIEM
+703 
-712 AVKAMRRGAVDFLTK
+712 
-727 PVVDEKLLSSI
+727 
-738 DRAVA
+738 
-743 RSCEEA
+743 
-749 AEAETVRELAGLW
+749 
-762 QALSPRECQVAQ
+762 
-774 LAAEG
+774 
-779 LTTKAVSD
+779 
-787 VLGIAE
+787 
-793 RTAQVHVAHVCSK
+793 
-806 LGVENAVGVAQI
+806 
-818 IARLRARGVLQ
+818 

>member
-1 MISQSRTPAGVL
+1 MISQSRTPAGIL
-13 RTFTAILCLAAI
+13 RTLTAILCLAAI
-25 LMAVMGSSA
+25 LMSVTGSSA

-122 PDSEPGAELRPVVSA
+122 PDCEPGAELRPVVSA

-276 FALDIAPDIRWVRPA
+276 FALDIAPDIHWVRPA

-391 PLAAVTNFAMSV
+391 PLA
-403 RRRIANGTLTADSLE
+403 ADSLE

-564 RRIIEAYG
+564 RRLIEAYG

-586 VEARLPAPISE
+586 VEARLPARP
-597 PQHQEN
+597 
-603 RIMEKINLSD
+603 D
-613 LLEPEHMDPVKR
+613 L
-625 IALIRIV
+625 
-632 DDDGGVRE
+632 
-640 SYKFLI
+640 
-646 ESEGWRVKTYPSA
+646 
-659 EAFLEE
+659 
-665 DDPTVPGCGVF
+665 
-676 DVRMTGITGMEL
+676 
-688 HQKLIELANRLPVIF
+688 
-703 VSAHGDIEM
+703 
-712 AVKAMRRGAVDFLTK
+712 
-727 PVVDEKLLSSI
+727 
-738 DRAVA
+738 
-743 RSCEEA
+743 
-749 AEAETVRELAGLW
+749 
-762 QALSPRECQVAQ
+762 
-774 LAAEG
+774 
-779 LTTKAVSD
+779 
-787 VLGIAE
+787 
-793 RTAQVHVAHVCSK
+793 
-806 LGVENAVGVAQI
+806 
-818 IARLRARGVLQ
+818 

>member
-1 MISQSRTPAGVL
+1 MSVT
-13 RTFTAILCLAAI
+13 
-25 LMAVMGSSA
+25 GSSA

-122 PDSEPGAELRPVVSA
+122 PDCEPGAELRPVVSA

-276 FALDIAPDIRWVRPA
+276 FALDIAPDIHWVRPA

-376 AVSQMSNIVAHELRQ
+376 AVSQMSNIVAHEL
-391 PLAAVTNFAMSV
+391 

-586 VEARLPAPISE
+586 VEARLPARP
-597 PQHQEN
+597 
-603 RIMEKINLSD
+603 D
-613 LLEPEHMDPVKR
+613 L
-625 IALIRIV
+625 
-632 DDDGGVRE
+632 
-640 SYKFLI
+640 
-646 ESEGWRVKTYPSA
+646 
-659 EAFLEE
+659 
-665 DDPTVPGCGVF
+665 
-676 DVRMTGITGMEL
+676 
-688 HQKLIELANRLPVIF
+688 
-703 VSAHGDIEM
+703 
-712 AVKAMRRGAVDFLTK
+712 
-727 PVVDEKLLSSI
+727 
-738 DRAVA
+738 
-743 RSCEEA
+743 
-749 AEAETVRELAGLW
+749 
-762 QALSPRECQVAQ
+762 
-774 LAAEG
+774 
-779 LTTKAVSD
+779 
-787 VLGIAE
+787 
-793 RTAQVHVAHVCSK
+793 
-806 LGVENAVGVAQI
+806 
-818 IARLRARGVLQ
+818 

>member
-1 MISQSRTPAGVL
+1 
-13 RTFTAILCLAAI
+13 
-25 LMAVMGSSA
+25 MAVMGSSA

-122 PDSEPGAELRPVVSA
+122 PDCEPGAELRPVVSA

-237 MRVDDETGLVSSVT
+237 
-251 PMPGRVFAAGLSV
+251 
-264 ARMGLL
+264 
-270 EFAATL
+270 
-276 FALDIAPDIRWVRPA
+276 IRWVRPA

-305 PVYMSYQKKTL
+305 PAYMSYQKKTL

-391 PLAAVTNFAMSV
+391 PLAAVTNFAMGV

-506 AQADGVP
+506 AQADGAP

-572 GTIVFDV
+572 GSIVFDV

-586 VEARLPAPISE
+586 VEARLPARP
-597 PQHQEN
+597 
-603 RIMEKINLSD
+603 D
-613 LLEPEHMDPVKR
+613 L
-625 IALIRIV
+625 
-632 DDDGGVRE
+632 
-640 SYKFLI
+640 
-646 ESEGWRVKTYPSA
+646 
-659 EAFLEE
+659 
-665 DDPTVPGCGVF
+665 
-676 DVRMTGITGMEL
+676 
-688 HQKLIELANRLPVIF
+688 
-703 VSAHGDIEM
+703 
-712 AVKAMRRGAVDFLTK
+712 
-727 PVVDEKLLSSI
+727 
-738 DRAVA
+738 
-743 RSCEEA
+743 
-749 AEAETVRELAGLW
+749 
-762 QALSPRECQVAQ
+762 
-774 LAAEG
+774 
-779 LTTKAVSD
+779 
-787 VLGIAE
+787 
-793 RTAQVHVAHVCSK
+793 
-806 LGVENAVGVAQI
+806 
-818 IARLRARGVLQ
+818 

>member
-1 MISQSRTPAGVL
+1 MISQSRTPAGIL
-13 RTFTAILCLAAI
+13 RTLTAILCLAAI
-25 LMAVMGSSA
+25 LMSVTGSSA

-122 PDSEPGAELRPVVSA
+122 PDCEPGAELRPVVSA

-276 FALDIAPDIRWVRPA
+276 FALDIAPDIHWVRPA
-291 DYRSVHLAAERMRD
+291 DYCSVHLAAERMRD

-355 METVKRQQ
+355 METVK
-363 ASERQFEALERMT
+363 
-376 AVSQMSNIVAHELRQ
+376 
-391 PLAAVTNFAMSV
+391 
-403 RRRIANGTLTADSLE
+403 RRIANGTLTADSLE

-586 VEARLPAPISE
+586 VEARLPACP
-597 PQHQEN
+597 
-603 RIMEKINLSD
+603 D
-613 LLEPEHMDPVKR
+613 L
-625 IALIRIV
+625 
-632 DDDGGVRE
+632 
-640 SYKFLI
+640 
-646 ESEGWRVKTYPSA
+646 
-659 EAFLEE
+659 
-665 DDPTVPGCGVF
+665 
-676 DVRMTGITGMEL
+676 
-688 HQKLIELANRLPVIF
+688 
-703 VSAHGDIEM
+703 
-712 AVKAMRRGAVDFLTK
+712 
-727 PVVDEKLLSSI
+727 
-738 DRAVA
+738 
-743 RSCEEA
+743 
-749 AEAETVRELAGLW
+749 
-762 QALSPRECQVAQ
+762 
-774 LAAEG
+774 
-779 LTTKAVSD
+779 
-787 VLGIAE
+787 
-793 RTAQVHVAHVCSK
+793 
-806 LGVENAVGVAQI
+806 
-818 IARLRARGVLQ
+818 

>member
-1 MISQSRTPAGVL
+1 MISQSRTPAGIL
-13 RTFTAILCLAAI
+13 RTLTAILCLAAI
-25 LMAVMGSSA
+25 LMSVTGSSA

-122 PDSEPGAELRPVVSA
+122 PDCEPGAELRPVVSA

-276 FALDIAPDIRWVRPA
+276 FALDIAPDIHWVRPA

-391 PLAAVTNFAMSV
+391 PLA
-403 RRRIANGTLTADSLE
+403 ADSLE

-586 VEARLPAPISE
+586 VEARLPARP
-597 PQHQEN
+597 
-603 RIMEKINLSD
+603 D
-613 LLEPEHMDPVKR
+613 L
-625 IALIRIV
+625 
-632 DDDGGVRE
+632 
-640 SYKFLI
+640 
-646 ESEGWRVKTYPSA
+646 
-659 EAFLEE
+659 
-665 DDPTVPGCGVF
+665 
-676 DVRMTGITGMEL
+676 
-688 HQKLIELANRLPVIF
+688 
-703 VSAHGDIEM
+703 
-712 AVKAMRRGAVDFLTK
+712 
-727 PVVDEKLLSSI
+727 
-738 DRAVA
+738 
-743 RSCEEA
+743 
-749 AEAETVRELAGLW
+749 
-762 QALSPRECQVAQ
+762 
-774 LAAEG
+774 
-779 LTTKAVSD
+779 
-787 VLGIAE
+787 
-793 RTAQVHVAHVCSK
+793 
-806 LGVENAVGVAQI
+806 
-818 IARLRARGVLQ
+818 

>member
-1 MISQSRTPAGVL
+1 MSVT
-13 RTFTAILCLAAI
+13 
-25 LMAVMGSSA
+25 GSSA

-122 PDSEPGAELRPVVSA
+122 PDCEPGAELRPVVSA

-276 FALDIAPDIRWVRPA
+276 FALDIAPDIHWVRPA

-355 METVKRQQ
+355 METVKR
-363 ASERQFEALERMT
+363 
-376 AVSQMSNIVAHELRQ
+376 
-391 PLAAVTNFAMSV
+391 
-403 RRRIANGTLTADSLE
+403 RIANGTLTADSLE

-431 SDIVEHVRDYARKR
+431 SDIVERVRDYARKR

-586 VEARLPAPISE
+586 VEARLPARP
-597 PQHQEN
+597 
-603 RIMEKINLSD
+603 D
-613 LLEPEHMDPVKR
+613 L
-625 IALIRIV
+625 
-632 DDDGGVRE
+632 
-640 SYKFLI
+640 
-646 ESEGWRVKTYPSA
+646 
-659 EAFLEE
+659 
-665 DDPTVPGCGVF
+665 
-676 DVRMTGITGMEL
+676 
-688 HQKLIELANRLPVIF
+688 
-703 VSAHGDIEM
+703 
-712 AVKAMRRGAVDFLTK
+712 
-727 PVVDEKLLSSI
+727 
-738 DRAVA
+738 
-743 RSCEEA
+743 
-749 AEAETVRELAGLW
+749 
-762 QALSPRECQVAQ
+762 
-774 LAAEG
+774 
-779 LTTKAVSD
+779 
-787 VLGIAE
+787 
-793 RTAQVHVAHVCSK
+793 
-806 LGVENAVGVAQI
+806 
-818 IARLRARGVLQ
+818 

>member
-1 MISQSRTPAGVL
+1 MISQSRTPAGIL
-13 RTFTAILCLAAI
+13 RTLTAILCLAAI
-25 LMAVMGSSA
+25 LMSVTGSSA

-122 PDSEPGAELRPVVSA
+122 PDCEPGAELRPVVSA

-276 FALDIAPDIRWVRPA
+276 FALDIAPDIHWVRPA

-341 VAAERLVRRRSAEL
+341 VAAER
-355 METVKRQQ
+355 
-363 ASERQFEALERMT
+363 QFEALERMT

-391 PLAAVTNFAMSV
+391 PLAAVTNFAMGV

-586 VEARLPAPISE
+586 VEARLPARP
-597 PQHQEN
+597 
-603 RIMEKINLSD
+603 D
-613 LLEPEHMDPVKR
+613 L
-625 IALIRIV
+625 
-632 DDDGGVRE
+632 
-640 SYKFLI
+640 
-646 ESEGWRVKTYPSA
+646 
-659 EAFLEE
+659 
-665 DDPTVPGCGVF
+665 
-676 DVRMTGITGMEL
+676 
-688 HQKLIELANRLPVIF
+688 
-703 VSAHGDIEM
+703 
-712 AVKAMRRGAVDFLTK
+712 
-727 PVVDEKLLSSI
+727 
-738 DRAVA
+738 
-743 RSCEEA
+743 
-749 AEAETVRELAGLW
+749 
-762 QALSPRECQVAQ
+762 
-774 LAAEG
+774 
-779 LTTKAVSD
+779 
-787 VLGIAE
+787 
-793 RTAQVHVAHVCSK
+793 
-806 LGVENAVGVAQI
+806 
-818 IARLRARGVLQ
+818 